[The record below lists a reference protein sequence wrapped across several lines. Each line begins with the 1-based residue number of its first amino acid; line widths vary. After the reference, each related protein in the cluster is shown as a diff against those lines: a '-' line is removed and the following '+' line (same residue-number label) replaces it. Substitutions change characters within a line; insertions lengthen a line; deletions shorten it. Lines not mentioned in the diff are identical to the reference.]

1 VSMREG
7 RLEKVSL
14 QIKKFIFNLGTKILL
29 PAAVIT
35 LIVGLSFLFYG
46 PFSSLAYSDR
56 MFLTGVGF
64 MGLGTIVI
72 FAQMITTRG
81 MEIFFG
87 NNRDPELIKK
97 TLNLLPGSRIELEKR
112 YNVGAQIWF
121 VGLSCMVI
129 GALITY
135 VIP

>member
-1 VSMREG
+1 MR
-7 RLEKVSL
+7 RT
-14 QIKKFIFNLGTKILL
+14 QNFIRKSTAYIGMKILL
-29 PAAVIT
+29 PAIIIT
-35 LIVGLSFLFYG
+35 VLVGLSFIFFG

-56 MFLTGVGF
+56 MFLTGIAF
-64 MGLGTIVI
+64 MVLGTIVI

-97 TLNLLPGSRIELEKR
+97 TLNILPGSREEVEKR

-129 GALITY
+129 GAAITY
-135 VIP
+135 IIP